1 MSYPQR
7 IVCLAAEVPEI
18 IDALGALSSVVGVSG
33 FTRHPVARKLPKMG
47 GFRDPNIEK
56 ILGLAPDLV
65 ITTSDIQADA
75 AAQLIRQGVAVL
87 ALNPYR
93 LEHIWRNILLVGG
106 VLGRQQAAEALVA
119 QLQGELDTLRVQG
132 ADSQVADKGVNERV
146 APRVYFEEW
155 PDPMISGIGWVS
167 DLIQWLGGVDIFAEV
182 ATERLARNRFVT
194 ADAVVARQPEII
206 IASWCGKKADLES
219 IRTRP
224 GWEQIP
230 AVQRGAVYEVASNAI
245 LQTGPSILTGA
256 RQLAALIHTHATQE
270 AHA

>member
-33 FTRHPVARKLPKMG
+33 FTRHPAARHLPKVG
-47 GFRDPNIEK
+47 GFSDPNIEK
-56 ILGLAPDLV
+56 ILALAPDLV

-75 AAQLIRQGVAVL
+75 AAQLIHQGVPVL

-106 VLGRQQAAEALVA
+106 TLGRQQAAEALVA
-119 QLQGELDTLRVQG
+119 QLQGDLDMLRTQVTGSG
-132 ADSQVADKGVNERV
+132 ANAGA

-167 DLIQWLGGVDIFAEV
+167 DLIQWLGGMDIFAEL

-206 IASWCGKKADLES
+206 VASWCGKKADLQS
-219 IRTRP
+219 IYARP
-224 GWEQIP
+224 GWDQIP
-230 AVQRGAVYEVASNAI
+230 AAQRGAVYEIASDAI
-245 LQTGPSILTGA
+245 LQTGPSILIGA

-270 AHA
+270 ANA